1 MPFSHDG
8 FEDRVRRYPIP
19 HMSAAETLGGTDN
32 KYRQMT
38 HEDGQVWG

>member
-19 HMSAAETLGGTDN
+19 HLSAAETLGVCF
-32 KYRQMT
+32 YCYYYYYSIILL
-38 HEDGQVWG
+38 